1 LSQFAYGAAAAVI
14 AADAGPCHACPV
26 NPDVT
31 DENDDAADPNSEA
44 NPSQAAA
51 ALNMGAEP
59 APENIR
65 AELISGANTEK
76 FIATSLRQRPA
87 AITPAASSPTTC
99 PVYPYTKSAPQKFSV
114 I

>member
-1 LSQFAYGAAAAVI
+1 M
-14 AADAGPCHACPV
+14 
-26 NPDVT
+26 T

-51 ALNMGAEP
+51 AFNIGAEP

-76 FIATSLRQRPA
+76 FI
-87 AITPAASSPTTC
+87 TTG
-99 PVYPYTKSAPQKFSV
+99 PF
-114 I
+114 